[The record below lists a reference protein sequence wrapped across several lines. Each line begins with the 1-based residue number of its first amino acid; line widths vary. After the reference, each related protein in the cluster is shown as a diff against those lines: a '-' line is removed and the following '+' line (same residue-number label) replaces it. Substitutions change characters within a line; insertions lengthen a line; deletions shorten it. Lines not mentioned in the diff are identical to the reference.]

1 MYRTI
6 LVPLDGSHSA
16 EAAVPFARAIAER
29 SGAGLEFVLVHHS
42 SVPGGIPEGFTAYA
56 EASRKA
62 EQAYLGQAP
71 GRLVPGQVITTTT
84 SLLEGPVAEA
94 ISKHVLDARPDLIV
108 MSTHGRGAFN
118 RFWMGSVA
126 DRLVRSLPIPMVL
139 IRTDPAD
146 TSAGPAPV
154 PARIAV
160 ALDRSGFG
168 ETVLGPAGDLAAM
181 FQAELVLLHVVHPP
195 LPIAEPPLPYVVGY
209 DEEIAKQL
217 ESQAEAYLGALAGVL
232 RQKGLAVI
240 TRIAPGGDTATTIL
254 GLVEESDAGMV
265 AIASHGE
272 SGVRRF
278 LLGSV
283 ADKILRGAT
292 VPGADLQT
300 DHGALAMD
308 HDPDCDGR
316 VETVCFG

>member
-1 MYRTI
+1 VYRTI
-6 LVPLDGSHSA
+6 LVPLDGSLSA

-29 SGAGLEFVLVHHS
+29 ARAELQFVLVHHS
-42 SVPGGIPEGFTAYA
+42 SVPGGIPDGFTAYA
-56 EASRKA
+56 EATRKA
-62 EQAYLGQAP
+62 EQGYLSQAS
-71 GRLVPGQVITTTT
+71 GRLVPGSVIATTTT
-84 SLLEGPVAEA
+84 MLEGPVAEA
-94 ISKHVLDARPDLIV
+94 ISKHVLDTRPDLIV

-139 IRTDPAD
+139 IRSDPD
-146 TSAGPAPV
+146 ETSAGPAPV

-168 ETVLGPAGDLAAM
+168 EAVLGPAGDLAAL
-181 FQAELVLLHVVHPP
+181 FEAELVLVHVVHPP

-209 DEEIAKQL
+209 DEVIAKEL
-217 ESQAEAYLGALAGVL
+217 ASQAETYLGALAGTL
-232 RQKGLAVI
+232 RERGLAVT
-240 TRIAPGGDTATTIL
+240 TRVAPGGDTATTIL
-254 GLVEESDAGMV
+254 GLVEESEAGMV

-283 ADKILRGAT
+283 ADKVLRGAT
-292 VPGADLQT
+292 VPVLICRPSSED
-300 DHGALAMD
+300 
-308 HDPDCDGR
+308 
-316 VETVCFG
+316 